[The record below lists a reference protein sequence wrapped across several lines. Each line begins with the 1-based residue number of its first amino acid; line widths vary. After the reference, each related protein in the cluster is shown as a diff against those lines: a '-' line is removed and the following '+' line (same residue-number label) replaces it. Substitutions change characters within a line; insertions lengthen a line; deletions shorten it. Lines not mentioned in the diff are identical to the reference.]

1 MTSQKDN
8 NFIRISNNLF
18 TKKYVEGTQKNFSK
32 VKSTF
37 QLTFPQNKE
46 AKSQNDSK
54 HETEKDLNEP
64 SEDYEKL
71 LVLRSQASQMQRLVN
86 ELGKKNKGLRSQNN
100 DVEAKIQELEN
111 DLKRIVADR
120 DRHKDFYAVLMKNKI
135 ESKVVI
141 DSQKRLMDK
150 YTFITE
156 QISSRPTTAKRRP
169 LTASG
174 IRVGLA
180 KK

>member
-1 MTSQKDN
+1 M
-8 NFIRISNNLF
+8 
-18 TKKYVEGTQKNFSK
+18 
-32 VKSTF
+32 
-37 QLTFPQNKE
+37 FPQNKDS
-46 AKSQNDSK
+46 KSQNDSK

-71 LVLRSQASQMQRLVN
+71 FALRNQATALQRQVN
-86 ELGKKNKGLRSQNN
+86 ELGKKSKALKSQNN
-100 DVEAKIQELEN
+100 DFEVKIQELES
-111 DLKRIVADR
+111 DLKKIVADR

-156 QISSRPTTAKRRP
+156 QISSRPATAKKRP

>member
-1 MTSQKDN
+1 VQ
-8 NFIRISNNLF
+8 
-18 TKKYVEGTQKNFSK
+18 GTQKNFNK
-32 VKSTF
+32 VRSTF
-37 QLTFPQNKE
+37 QLSFPQGQEKNKE
-46 AKSQNDSK
+46 IDKQD
-54 HETEKDLNEP
+54 TEKDQEQD
-64 SEDYEKL
+64 EDFEKMFT
-71 LVLRSQASQMQRLVN
+71 LRTTATQMQKEVN
-86 ELGKKNKGLRSQNN
+86 EKMKKNKAIKGNN
-100 DVEAKIQELEN
+100 ENFQVKVADLETEL
-111 DLKRIVADR
+111 KKIVADR

-156 QISSRPTTAKRRP
+156 QISSRPATGKQRP
-169 LTASG
+169 CTASG